1 MPRPQSVSNLQILDA
16 ARSYFIQHGHT
27 ASVKGV
33 ARVLGVSHAAIF
45 QRFGSKKNLMIQA
58 LAPPTHFDWPARI
71 KEGPHLG
78 SEKQDLFD
86 LCEVIHTF
94 FIQRTPCIRVIQ
106 AAGILLEEVFAQGR
120 PVPLVAIQETKE
132 WIDVGIK
139 NGVFMPCDSHAVAIL
154 IVGSLFSRV
163 QMSRLVEVR
172 CDLDISS
179 SLHPALGSL
188 DGLVDFLI
196 KGLCSP

>member
-1 MPRPQSVSNLQILDA
+1 MPRPRSISNPKILEA
-16 ARSYFIQHGHT
+16 ARSYFIQNGHT
-27 ASVKGV
+27 ASVKGL
-33 ARVLGVSHAAIF
+33 AHVLGVSHAALF
-45 QRFGSKKNLMIQA
+45 QRFGSKRNLMIQA
-58 LAPPTHFDWPARI
+58 LAPPAHFDWPARI

-86 LCEVIHTF
+86 LCEVMNTF

-120 PVPLVAIQETKE
+120 PIPLVAMQETKE
-132 WIDVGIK
+132 WIDLGIK
-139 NGVFMPCDSHAVAIL
+139 NGVFMPCDSHSVAML

-163 QMSRLVEVR
+163 QMSRLVEIHR
-172 CDLDISS
+172 DRDISS

-188 DGLVDFLI
+188 DGLVEFLI

>member
-1 MPRPQSVSNLQILDA
+1 MPRPQSVSDLQILDA

-58 LAPPTHFDWPARI
+58 LAPPAHFDWPARI

-86 LCEVIHTF
+86 LCEVMNTF

-106 AAGILLEEVFAQGR
+106 SAGILPEEVFAQGR
-120 PVPLVAIQETKE
+120 PFPLVAIQQTKE
-132 WIDVGIK
+132 WIDLGIQK
-139 NGVFMPCDSHAVAIL
+139 GVFAPCDSQSVAML
-154 IVGSLFSRV
+154 IVSSLFSRV
-163 QMSRLVEVR
+163 QMSRLVEMR
-172 CDLDISS
+172 RDLDISS

-188 DGLVDFLI
+188 DGLVKFLI